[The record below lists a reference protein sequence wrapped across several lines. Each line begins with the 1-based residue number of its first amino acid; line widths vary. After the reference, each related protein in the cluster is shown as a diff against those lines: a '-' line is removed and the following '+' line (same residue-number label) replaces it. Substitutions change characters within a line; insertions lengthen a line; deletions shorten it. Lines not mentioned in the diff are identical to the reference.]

1 MPINARLYED
11 IRYNPELA
19 NSDARNIERR
29 YHTRGRMRERT
40 PPIDLHFPVTPRT
53 TPSEG
58 RAERAGQ
65 ETSARKSYIYDD
77 DDKIEA
83 STTSNPRAHR
93 ESSRIKTV
101 KWTPIDPKEKREVQD
116 EFAQRR
122 FRDKVREA
130 SISGTSRTE
139 SSARLNMASA
149 LYTRN
154 IPPSSTE
161 IENLLLHNSFERTS
175 FDHTIP
181 DDELE
186 DITALSLHQTTSY
199 IPERPAQSEYSEPP
213 TSQGIKLGTN
223 KTGMGYE
230 EAGAEKQ
237 EDGTVIGTVEAEA
250 LPKNVRDQLPEYWKW
265 DIEYLAPVTFA
276 SKSANPGC
284 WTYIPT
290 EDSSIVAPLTI
301 EGAPVVVPVEYR
313 WPPVGGLNPPPD
325 PRPSSPIDC
334 TAKLGADTIQDI
346 FLRFDGITGFY
357 LLKNGLIQFVVSEE
371 FDIEHASSH
380 LPHKYG
386 GLRVCYVRQSM
397 EPTMLATVRPSGNTT
412 LEESSTK
419 VGNQMSRASSHTAP
433 ITTQVLKI
441 NDIIEARPKHTFW
454 GEKFQGKI
462 GLKVAKEDQAFLVM
476 STHVITEAILGKH
489 KRGWPSF
496 SSRSEPKK
504 DAEIWA
510 GTSKVGS
517 AILAKHKRKWSSIFR
532 RSEAVEKLKENWNDH
547 VEIWAGNSKVGT
559 VEKSFDPAPQIYP
572 EGFEH
577 DITLIRPTEAGSVQ
591 ALQPPIPKLEWLSSK
606 EWHSFRQQVT
616 AVKLLEDTDSLRAA
630 KTIKTNL
637 PSEVMI
643 VGEGIFLNHAASK
656 PVRTHHPSVWES
668 MISRAVLYRVYP
680 DFDSPNGHSST
691 ALYTD
696 DLREDRTRRLAV
708 IGFQSFVQR
717 SGVPQY
723 YEMEG
728 APPKERL
735 KTGRVAF
742 YGAFQVPEA
751 LKEFNII

>member
-1 MPINARLYED
+1 
-11 IRYNPELA
+11 
-19 NSDARNIERR
+19 
-29 YHTRGRMRERT
+29 
-40 PPIDLHFPVTPRT
+40 
-53 TPSEG
+53 
-58 RAERAGQ
+58 
-65 ETSARKSYIYDD
+65 
-77 DDKIEA
+77 
-83 STTSNPRAHR
+83 
-93 ESSRIKTV
+93 
-101 KWTPIDPKEKREVQD
+101 
-116 EFAQRR
+116 
-122 FRDKVREA
+122 
-130 SISGTSRTE
+130 
-139 SSARLNMASA
+139 
-149 LYTRN
+149 
-154 IPPSSTE
+154 
-161 IENLLLHNSFERTS
+161 
-175 FDHTIP
+175 
-181 DDELE
+181 
-186 DITALSLHQTTSY
+186 
-199 IPERPAQSEYSEPP
+199 
-213 TSQGIKLGTN
+213 
-223 KTGMGYE
+223 MGYK

-250 LPKNVRDQLPEYWKW
+250 LPKSNFEGPHVTLNHTTINDEDWKDVRDQLPEYWKW

-313 WPPVGGLNPPPD
+313 WPPVGGLNPPPN
-325 PRPSSPIDC
+325 PPPSSPIDC

-346 FLRFDGITGFY
+346 FLTFDGITGFY

-380 LPHKYG
+380 LPHKYD

-433 ITTQVLKI
+433 ITTQALKI
-441 NDIIEARPKHTFW
+441 NDIIEARPKHNF
-454 GEKFQGKI
+454 GREKFQGKI

-489 KRGWPSF
+489 KRGWP
-496 SSRSEPKK
+496 
-504 DAEIWA
+504 
-510 GTSKVGS
+510 
-517 AILAKHKRKWSSIFR
+517 SIFR

-577 DITLIRPTEAGSVQ
+577 DITLIRPKEAGSVQ

-637 PSEVMI
+637 PSDVMI

-668 MISRAVLYRVYP
+668 MIFRAVLYRVYP
-680 DFDSPNGHSST
+680 DFDSPNGHSGT
-691 ALYTD
+691 ALSTD

-728 APPKERL
+728 APLKQRL